1 MSFTVIS
8 LTNGEGWYIV
18 YYSLAKADLSPGL
31 AKCLFNDRH
40 ADKFSILPSQTKNYM
55 NIMLSLKIKAR

>member
-18 YYSLAKADLSPGL
+18 YYSLAKADPSPGF
-31 AKCLFNDRH
+31 AKCDFI
-40 ADKFSILPSQTKNYM
+40 FSDLE
-55 NIMLSLKIKAR
+55 L